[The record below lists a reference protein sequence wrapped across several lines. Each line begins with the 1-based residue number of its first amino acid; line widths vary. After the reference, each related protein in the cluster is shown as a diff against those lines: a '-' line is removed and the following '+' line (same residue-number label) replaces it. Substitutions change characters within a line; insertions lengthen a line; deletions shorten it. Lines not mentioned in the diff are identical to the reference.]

1 MSFKSDKTHRHLFW
15 WMCGQIMQL
24 AQMETSGSW
33 GGGARPLLSL
43 PLPTAVAA
51 MQPVQLKQWMEGE
64 AAVCQKEMEMAV
76 QGDGG
81 ASLVAQYEDT
91 FYTNLADLGEAPL
104 HRGGCRGVGVPG
116 PRAL

>member
-1 MSFKSDKTHRHLFW
+1 MGVKAWTSMATTAAKAKTR
-15 WMCGQIMQL
+15 GTT
-24 AQMETSGSW
+24 EV
-33 GGGARPLLSL
+33 
-43 PLPTAVAA
+43 LPTAVAA